1 MVENCSGGVTMNY
14 LCRFCGDEVYGDGF
28 LTNGLC
34 LNCYYQLQEESRLSD
49 IEAEHDYYEGY
60 GII

>member
-34 LNCYYQLQEESRLSD
+34 LN
-49 IEAEHDYYEGY
+49 
-60 GII
+60 